1 MTVNEK
7 RDLVNNYC
15 EVTACLNCILKDKSW
30 ETPVEGYTCLNI
42 GHASEEELDRA
53 IKLITGSS
61 PENGGNNVD
70 KTSVT
75 ISLERYDELIKK
87 EVLYDELTRDKKI
100 STYLYQD
107 VNEQLREDK

>member
-1 MTVNEK
+1 MSISEK
-7 RDLVNNYC
+7 RDIVNNYC
-15 EVTACLNCILKDKSW
+15 EATACINCVLKDKSW

-42 GHASEEELDRA
+42 GCASEKELDRA
-53 IKLITGSS
+53 IKLITGSN

-87 EVLYDELTRDKKI
+87 EAIYDELTKDKKFNI
-100 STYLYQD
+100 YLFQE
-107 VNEQLREDK
+107 VEDKENGK

>member
-1 MTVNEK
+1 MTVKEK
-7 RDLVNNYC
+7 RDLVSNYC
-15 EVTACLNCILKDKSW
+15 ECTACLNCILKDQSW
-30 ETPVEGYTCLNI
+30 ENPVEDYTCINI
-42 GHASEEELDRA
+42 GCASEEELDRA

-87 EVLYDELTRDKKI
+87 EAIYDELTKDKKFNI
-100 STYLYQD
+100 YLFQE
-107 VNEQLREDK
+107 VEDKENGK

>member
-1 MTVNEK
+1 MTENEK
-7 RDLVNNYC
+7 RGLIANYC
-15 EVTACLNCILKDKSW
+15 DCTPCLNCVLKDVPW
-30 ETPVEGYTCLNI
+30 ENSTGRCLCVLS
-42 GHASEEELDRA
+42 ATEEELDRA

-87 EVLYDELTRDKKI
+87 EAIYDELTKDKKFNI
-100 STYLYQD
+100 YLFQE
-107 VNEQLREDK
+107 VEEK